1 MKVMAKP
8 AAFANDIRRSQIGKY
23 QLLAHIATGG
33 MGIIYKAVDEETSQT
48 VALKIL
54 LPALAHHP
62 LSLEQFRRE
71 AGRFAKLRHENIVSL
86 YEFGEANGI
95 FFLAL
100 EFVHGID
107 LHEYIS
113 RKGQLDPPEACALL
127 LQAVRALGYLHQ
139 QKIVHRD
146 VKPSNFLV
154 TRVRR
159 TARGG
164 ARTGMGGVA
173 ESRLV
178 KLIDLG
184 LARDVCDEEMRLTR
198 TGFMVGTI
206 DYIAPEQARDGR
218 LADFRSDIYSLGCT
232 FYHMLSGRPPF
243 SEGSIP
249 ERVIKH
255 QEAAPPDIRLFNPN
269 LSPSLVDVLQRMLA
283 KKPNDRYQDL
293 RAVLSDLTSAAPGAV
308 QDLRDLSPEVWNGQP
323 LSVSPA
329 DPGGRYRGRGA
340 GLEGVKVPAA
350 REEEEIDHS
359 SPLSRD
365 ITAKQRQ
372 AALGQFERANHVIAL
387 RGYDYGIHLLLSC
400 CRLDPANLIYR
411 QFLRRLE
418 KFLFQN
424 KLRSNRLSW
433 LTTLP
438 AKFLF
443 QAAWKSRQYL
453 KVIEYGERI
462 LVRDPWDIKTQ
473 MIMAEAAEYLG
484 LTNLAMWI
492 LEQAWQSD
500 SHTRALNRALERLY
514 EKRGHYAQAISLLKL
529 MIREN
534 PDDGEALGRLQN
546 LAAEDTLVRGQYE
559 KIVGKRL
566 QLAP

>member
-1 MKVMAKP
+1 
-8 AAFANDIRRSQIGKY
+8 
-23 QLLAHIATGG
+23 
-33 MGIIYKAVDEETSQT
+33 
-48 VALKIL
+48 
-54 LPALAHHP
+54 
-62 LSLEQFRRE
+62 
-71 AGRFAKLRHENIVSL
+71 
-86 YEFGEANGI
+86 
-95 FFLAL
+95 
-100 EFVHGID
+100 
-107 LHEYIS
+107 
-113 RKGQLDPPEACALL
+113 
-127 LQAVRALGYLHQ
+127 
-139 QKIVHRD
+139 
-146 VKPSNFLV
+146 
-154 TRVRR
+154 
-159 TARGG
+159 
-164 ARTGMGGVA
+164 
-173 ESRLV
+173 
-178 KLIDLG
+178 
-184 LARDVCDEEMRLTR
+184 
-198 TGFMVGTI
+198 
-206 DYIAPEQARDGR
+206 
-218 LADFRSDIYSLGCT
+218 
-232 FYHMLSGRPPF
+232 
-243 SEGSIP
+243 
-249 ERVIKH
+249 
-255 QEAAPPDIRLFNPN
+255 
-269 LSPSLVDVLQRMLA
+269 
-283 KKPNDRYQDL
+283 
-293 RAVLSDLTSAAPGAV
+293 
-308 QDLRDLSPEVWNGQP
+308 
-323 LSVSPA
+323 
-329 DPGGRYRGRGA
+329 
-340 GLEGVKVPAA
+340 
-350 REEEEIDHS
+350 
-359 SPLSRD
+359 LSRD

-514 EKRGHYAQAISLLKL
+514 EKRGHYAQAISILKL